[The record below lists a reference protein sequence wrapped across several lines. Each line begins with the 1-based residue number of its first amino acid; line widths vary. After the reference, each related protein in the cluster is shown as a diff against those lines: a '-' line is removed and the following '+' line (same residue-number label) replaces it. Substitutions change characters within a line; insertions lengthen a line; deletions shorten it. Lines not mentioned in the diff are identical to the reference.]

1 MIIQL
6 LWIAVCIL
14 LIVAILEIYYP
25 KVLDEGFENVMSVG
39 DSAWW
44 ATYIPRRG
52 DIGYD
57 PSEEESGYIRDTR
70 YYAGYTDVQR
80 LGVNQDFCRMLTSK
94 SDTKDTFFACALGG
108 TEGLSSVH
116 YRTPSTKQG
125 FELSRDD
132 YMKDEVGYCRI
143 LKSDAYT
150 FEARCNP
157 EKDDDFGSRLV
168 VDADPPPDIEEL
180 LLFYGGIVFWLRFI
194 DDMVDYAK
202 NLTVVSKGY
211 LTIDEAPPLRLED
224 HPTARTL
231 EFNGTNQFMR
241 IGDAR
246 DLEFGRS
253 VDLQY
258 LRAVAVWVYFEEFTN
273 NAHIFDFGNGAGKD
287 NVWMGILGRG
297 NEDAQMQPQRLN
309 GCLLQN
315 ESTVPPIPSGQQLV
329 EETTPKHLMETSAG
343 NVNEYSCVKPEV
355 WGRVMPPVQPFAMPP
370 FKAKTADLIYEI
382 WDSQQRK
389 LHVQI
394 PGVFKLKEW
403 THVVVTATNSDAARP
418 TLTFYVNGELVNTEV
433 DAWLPQNSSTRF
445 NYIGKSNW
453 MNTLTNDENMD
464 EYFKG
469 QLFDFRGYNQRMS
482 PAKVKETYQWGRQKL
497 GLSTKNL

>member
-44 ATYIPRRG
+44 ATYVPRRG

-70 YYAGYTDVQR
+70 YYAGYTDIQR

-132 YMKDEVGYCRI
+132 YMKNEVGYCRI

-157 EKDDDFGSRLV
+157 EKDDDFGNRLV
-168 VDADPPPDIEEL
+168 VDANPPPDIEEL

-258 LRAVAVWVYFEEFTN
+258 LRAVSVWVYFEEFTN

-287 NVWMGILGRG
+287 NVFLGIIGRG
-297 NEDAQMQPQRLN
+297 STGPSQPFLN
-309 GCLLQN
+309 PSCGLEN
-315 ESTVPPIPSGQQLV
+315 ESTVPLAPSGAQPATVVTPQVLM
-329 EETTPKHLMETSAG
+329 ETTPA
-343 NVNEYSCVKPEV
+343 NINEYVCPKPDIY
-355 WGRVMPPVQPFAMPP
+355 GRTMKPIQPKSAPPGDARY
-370 FKAKTADLIYEI
+370 ADLVYEI
-382 WDSQQRK
+382 WDTQQRK
-389 LHVQI
+389 LHVQLTKAV
-394 PGVFKLKEW
+394 PLRKW
-403 THVVVTATNSDAARP
+403 THIVVTAMNMDAAKP
-418 TLTFYVNGELVNTEV
+418 DLAFYINGALHHVEKS
-433 DAWLPQNSSTRF
+433 AWLPQQSSTSN

-453 MNTLTNDENMD
+453 ANDTSMYQNAD
-464 EYFKG
+464 ELFKG
-469 QLFDFRGYNQRMS
+469 KLFDFRGYQTPMNQQ
-482 PAKVKETYQWGRQKL
+482 KVKKTFTWGKALL
-497 GLSTKNL
+497 GL